1 MSTKRRGGARAERR
15 PRLVTNAEVLEVLRA
30 RRALHGSSAPEERDR
45 SIEVFFQAVDDNL
58 SNPVCHG
65 FGKAAYDPLGPA
77 VAPPPSEVPSAEDIK
92 TAAPSGIEGVRE
104 FRAELAKLQDSF
116 LHREMR
122 LYKSEVLQLC
132 NLRPTNVQLVKLI
145 VPDRGELLEQ
155 EHYEK
160 IVDLINAKLVP
171 APASPP
177 SEEQEQA
184 MVM

>member
-1 MSTKRRGGARAERR
+1 
-15 PRLVTNAEVLEVLRA
+15 
-30 RRALHGSSAPEERDR
+30 
-45 SIEVFFQAVDDNL
+45 
-58 SNPVCHG
+58 
-65 FGKAAYDPLGPA
+65 
-77 VAPPPSEVPSAEDIK
+77 VAPPPSEVPSAEDVRS
-92 TAAPSGIEGVRE
+92 APPSGIEGVRE
-104 FRAELAKLQDSF
+104 FLAELAKLADSV

-132 NLRPTNVQLVKLI
+132 NLRPTNVSLVKLI

-177 SEEQEQA
+177 SEEQAMEQC
-184 MVM
+184 